1 MYTAQENL
9 EDWNQFGSNS
19 LVARKCLWYFAFCKW
34 VVRAVSLSSP
44 PQRKQ
49 STTAPELSGALQEG
63 VCQMCH
69 LTLWRQN
76 SYSWKNSSLP
86 TGDFSKTC
94 FSQEVI
100 TTIKASTALLSMKW
114 TKILQIPLWLRLM
127 VIDFISCKQQ
137 TRNLSIWEMQ
147 SLQKLPTVKFQKL
160 LCVSYLLST
169 HSQFSL
175 FPESIST
182 EWNTACALS
191 SEVQGNNNQASPH
204 GWQCQCMFL
213 ASSLICYWNWFDICP
228 ILGIRATKIWLTWMW
243 ILAPRQW
250 LVAALVPSFI

>member
-49 STTAPELSGALQEG
+49 STTAPELSGALQGG

-86 TGDFSKTC
+86 TADFSKTC

-100 TTIKASTALLSMKW
+100 TTIKAGTALLSMKW

-137 TRNLSIWEMQ
+137 TWNLSIWEMQ
-147 SLQKLPTVKFQKL
+147 TEFAETSYCEVSETSLCIIFAINSFPIFSFSRKHFHRVEHSVCSQLRGTRKQQPSLTSWLAASMYVSGIQSDL
-160 LCVSYLLST
+160 LLELIWYLSYT
-169 HSQFSL
+169 R
-175 FPESIST
+175 
-182 EWNTACALS
+182 
-191 SEVQGNNNQASPH
+191 
-204 GWQCQCMFL
+204 
-213 ASSLICYWNWFDICP
+213 Y
-228 ILGIRATKIWLTWMW
+228 
-243 ILAPRQW
+243 
-250 LVAALVPSFI
+250 